1 MRQLT
6 IRGKQYPFRTTMGAL
21 LAYKRE
27 RGVELSQIDPADI
40 EANLYFVYLCFLSTC
55 RADGTQIEITFEE
68 FCDYVDIDQ
77 LAELTGVADDPKQPP
92 VSKKK

>member
-21 LAYKRE
+21 LAFKRE
-27 RGVELSQIDPADI
+27 KGVELSQVAPGDI

-55 RADGTQIEITFEE
+55 RADGTQIDIGFEE

-77 LAELTGVADDPKQPP
+77 LAELTGSADESATAAGP
-92 VSKKK
+92 KKK